1 VPRAEIHALIREVVD
16 AGAAALLVTSDF
28 RELASVC
35 DRAIVM
41 QHGRVTAEL
50 THADLQEEA
59 LNIAVYAGRPES

>member
-1 VPRAEIHALIREVVD
+1 
-16 AGAAALLVTSDF
+16 
-28 RELASVC
+28 
-35 DRAIVM
+35 M